1 MKKSYRIISAIALL
15 LLPIAI
21 RLVWLN
27 VFPFSYEPNV
37 TVPSFEQA
45 VVPEPPTA
53 SAPIKTAQSKEAPGQ
68 VVLIDYAHNNQLF
81 INEIEPFTRALTT
94 RGAITEIYT
103 GENYDL
109 ENRLKY
115 ASAYVIMSP
124 LNIFSSEEI
133 RLVEQF
139 VASGGRLLV
148 FTDPTRGFAFFDFTF
163 PDIDSANLL
172 LSPHGIAFSGDY
184 MYNLSDN
191 EGNFR
196 NVKFS
201 QFGKHPLTENLGMV
215 VLYGAH
221 SVATSSGTAL
231 LKASSRTVSSLTDSG
246 GDLAG
251 MVISANGSVLATGD
265 FTFMTTPFFNVADNA
280 LLVEQVAEFSL
291 GGERKPGLANFPYLF
306 KGDVTLVPLGKTQL
320 TANLLYRAALLQD
333 ALRQSNVKLEIG
345 ESKSAANNI
354 LIGTYEESE
363 DILAI
368 LDARGITVGDTQ
380 EYVTVPGIGKVGL
393 IGTGAMFFET
403 GKNGNTLII
412 LADSSDNLDIML
424 ALFYLGDTTGCVIQA
439 DMGICSLGE
448 GGSFDDG
455 KYNSDDEYYSGEYEE
470 EPEAE
475 TEPEAT
481 ATPAG

>member
-1 MKKSYRIISAIALL
+1 MKKSHLIISAIALL

-27 VFPFSYEPNV
+27 AFPFTYEPNV
-37 TVPSFEQA
+37 TVPNFEQA
-45 VVPEPPTA
+45 AVPEPPIA
-53 SAPIKTAQSKEAPGQ
+53 SAPIKTALSKEAPGQ
-68 VVLIDYAHNNQLF
+68 VVLIDYAHNNQFF

-103 GENYDL
+103 GENFDL
-109 ENRLKY
+109 ENHLKY

-124 LNIFSSEEI
+124 LDIFSSEEI
-133 RLVEQF
+133 RLVGQF

-148 FTDPTRGFAFFDFTF
+148 FTDPTRGVAFFDFTF

-221 SVATSSGTAL
+221 SVTTSSGTAL

-246 GDLAG
+246 GNLAG
-251 MVISANGSVLATGD
+251 MVISANGSVLAAGD
-265 FTFMTTPFFNVADNA
+265 FTFMTTPFFSVADNA

-320 TANLLYRAALLQD
+320 TANLLYQASLLQN
-333 ALRQSNVKLEIG
+333 ALKQSNVKLEIG

-363 DILAI
+363 DILE
-368 LDARGITVGDTQ
+368 ARGITIGDTQ
-380 EYVTVPGIGKVGL
+380 EYVTVPGVGKIGL

-424 ALFYLGDTTGCVIQA
+424 ALLYLGDTTGCVIQA

-448 GGSFDDG
+448 GGSFDNG
-455 KYNSDDEYYSGEYEE
+455 EYNNNDDEYYGGEYQE

-475 TEPEAT
+475 EEPEAT